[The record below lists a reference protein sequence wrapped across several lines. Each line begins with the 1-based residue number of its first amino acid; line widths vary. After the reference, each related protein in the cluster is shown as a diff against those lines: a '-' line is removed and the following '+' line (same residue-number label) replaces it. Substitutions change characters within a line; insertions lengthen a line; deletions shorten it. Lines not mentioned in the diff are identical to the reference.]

1 MTGTG
6 TQVAVI
12 TGALGGIGR
21 AVADHFLEQGMGVLL
36 TDLDGAACHQA
47 ARELNDGGKPGIAV
61 GCALDVT
68 EPRSWED
75 ATRLARRRFGRLTV
89 LVNNA
94 GVLGYSPLENVDS
107 KEWSRVVTVCQGGTF
122 LGMKAAAPCMRAA
135 GGGAIVN
142 VASIYGIVGSGVS
155 FAYHAAK
162 GAVRAMTTAA
172 AVELAPSGIRV
183 NAVYPG
189 MVDTPMTDRAPGPF
203 VDRVIEETPMRRSA
217 RPEEVAAAVGFLAS
231 QAASYITGAELVVDG
246 GYTAR

>member
-1 MTGTG
+1 MTDTG
-6 TQVAVI
+6 GQVAVV

-21 AVADHFLEQGMGVLL
+21 AITEHLMERGMGVVL
-36 TDLDGAACHQA
+36 TDLDGAACQRA
-47 ARELNDGGKPGIAV
+47 ARELNNSGKAGRAV

-68 EPRSWED
+68 DPGSWE
-75 ATRLARRRFGRLTV
+75 AVTRLARRRFGRLTV
-89 LVNNA
+89 LVNCA
-94 GVLGYSPLENVDS
+94 GVLGYSPLETVGPQ
-107 KEWSRVVTVCQGGTF
+107 EWARVVTVCQSGTF

-142 VASIYGIVGSGVS
+142 VASIYGLVGSGAS

-172 AVELAPSGIRV
+172 AIELAPSGIRV

-189 MVDTPMTDRAPGPF
+189 MVDTPMTARAPGPF
-203 VDRVIEETPMRRSA
+203 IDRVIDATPMGRSA
-217 RPEEVAAAVGFLAS
+217 RPEEVAAAVDFLAS
-231 QAASYITGAELVVDG
+231 RAASYITGAELVVDG